1 MRFGGMDISLKYWHF
16 WHMKVNS
23 KYTMIPSYSL
33 YGESAEFPD
42 VLHCERIGDRAG
54 LHEWHITPHRH
65 LNLHQMFL
73 ILSGHASM
81 TIDGLTLSVP
91 AMSVVTVP
99 RHCVH
104 GFLFESQTKG
114 FVLSIPSA
122 EVAAMAASD
131 TALADVFAAAKIVP
145 ATDKFVRVLETINE
159 EYQSAN
165 CARFSLLRGLVIQ
178 LACYFAASEATERQ
192 MINPVHSKITDFELL
207 AREHFTQGWKV
218 SDYATSLGIST
229 THLNRLSR
237 EVLGQSPKEYL
248 HTLTIQE
255 AKRLLAYT
263 KIDVASVGYRLGI
276 DDPSYFSRV
285 FMRQTGQSPR
295 AFRAI
300 YEVE

>member
-1 MRFGGMDISLKYWHF
+1 MNKDSRSTK
-16 WHMKVNS
+16 
-23 KYTMIPSYSL
+23 IPAYSL

-54 LHEWHITPHRH
+54 LHQWHISPHRH
-65 LNLHQMFL
+65 LNLHQIFL
-73 ILSGHASM
+73 ISSGHAQM
-81 TIDGLTLSVP
+81 TIDGAALSVP
-91 AMSVVTVP
+91 AMSVVTIP

-104 GFLFESQTKG
+104 GFVFEAQTKG

-122 EVAAMAASD
+122 EVAAMIMPD
-131 TALADVFAAAKIVP
+131 VALADIFGTAKIVP
-145 ATDKFVRVLETINE
+145 ATDKFIRVLETIND
-159 EYQSAN
+159 EYQSDH
-165 CARFSLLRGLVIQ
+165 CARVSLLRGLVIQ
-178 LACYFAASEATERQ
+178 LACYLAASVVTEHQ
-192 MINPVHSKITDFELL
+192 MINPGHGKITDFETL

-218 SDYATSLGIST
+218 SDYASSLGIST

-237 EVLGQSPKEYL
+237 DVLGQSPKEYL
-248 HTLTIQE
+248 HSLTIQE

-300 YEVE
+300 YEIE